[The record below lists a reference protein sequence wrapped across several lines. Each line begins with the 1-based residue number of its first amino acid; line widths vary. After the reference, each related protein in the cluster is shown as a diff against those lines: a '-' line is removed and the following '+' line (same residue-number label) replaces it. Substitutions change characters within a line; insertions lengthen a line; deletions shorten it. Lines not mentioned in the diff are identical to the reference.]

1 MGASRGP
8 RLSGLQKQV
17 LSLYRG
23 FLRAARCKSA
33 EDRRQIESIVSAEF
47 RQNSNQVDRK
57 NFLYIEYLL
66 RRAEPSPNTSMPI
79 PKQSTRGST
88 SRKAPT
94 TNEAAETK
102 EASGISRAK
111 ERRRNA
117 STARNV
123 AFDQLSVPPIR
134 GIEIR
139 EGGKFNGATPQSSAI
154 QTNRDLKGKTMA

>member
-1 MGASRGP
+1 
-8 RLSGLQKQV
+8 
-17 LSLYRG
+17 
-23 FLRAARCKSA
+23 
-33 EDRRQIESIVSAEF
+33 
-47 RQNSNQVDRK
+47 
-57 NFLYIEYLL
+57 
-66 RRAEPSPNTSMPI
+66 MPI